1 MTISLSQLVGKPV
14 RTESGELVGHVREVR
29 AKDHRVDTLICGASG
44 FLQRLSGARTG
55 RRVKWQQVLRV
66 RSKEIICGDRLQRGP
81 SKSGMP

>member
-1 MTISLSQLVGKPV
+1 MTTSLSQLVGKPV

-29 AKDHRVDTLICGASG
+29 AKDDRVDTLICGAGG

-66 RSKEIICGDRLQRGP
+66 TSKEIICGESSH
-81 SKSGMP
+81 SKSEMP